1 MSETD
6 FDSEEATADD
16 VARMSG
22 SVSVG
27 GIRSVYTR
35 VFGRRWRKISVHMFR
50 ECPDCKALV
59 ADDSARTGHEWVCQ
73 QVKDLLVMEAQGAQD
88 E

>member
-1 MSETD
+1 MSETEPD
-6 FDSEEATADD
+6 FGPDEAAADD

-22 SVSVG
+22 AVKIG

-59 ADDSARTGHEWVCQ
+59 ADDSARAGHEWVCQ
-73 QVKDLLVMEAQGAQD
+73 QVKELLEMEPRR
-88 E
+88 

>member
-1 MSETD
+1 MSESEPD
-6 FDSEEATADD
+6 FGLDEAPSDD

-22 SVSVG
+22 AVQVG
-27 GIRSVYTR
+27 AIRTMYTR

-59 ADDSARTGHEWVCQ
+59 ADDSARTAHEWVCQ
-73 QVKDLLVMEAQGAQD
+73 QVKDLLELEAQR
-88 E
+88 